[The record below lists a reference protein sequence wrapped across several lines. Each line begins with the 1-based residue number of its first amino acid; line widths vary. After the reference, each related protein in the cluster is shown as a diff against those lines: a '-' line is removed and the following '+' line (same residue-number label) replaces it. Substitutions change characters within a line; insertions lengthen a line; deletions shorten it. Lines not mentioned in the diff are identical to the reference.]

1 MEEQAWSTSHLPC
14 SRVAAVVLVLPRSH
28 GTASAALLL
37 QRVGAARA
45 GGVQSGSITLP
56 PSPSPPPPIH
66 VIAEFQVVTGNPG
79 QSQGS
84 SCAEICV
91 TTEKTL
97 ILRALQCKQQI
108 KLRRAVYMSGEKHDL
123 IFHFAFCC
131 YSWVIL
137 PLTSL
142 AVHTELNMRSVKS
155 LHVCSWIILITVSQ
169 LQVKIFSFP
178 WKEAAS
184 VPTVNFCYEDGL
196 GWLV

>member
-1 MEEQAWSTSHLPC
+1 MEEQAWSTSRVPC

-28 GTASAALLL
+28 STASAALLL
-37 QRVGAARA
+37 QCVGLARA
-45 GGVQSGSITLP
+45 SGVQSGSITLP
-56 PSPSPPPPIH
+56 LHTHLP
-66 VIAEFQVVTGNPG
+66 VRMIAEFPVVTGNPG

-84 SCAEICV
+84 SCAESCV

-108 KLRRAVYMSGEKHDL
+108 KLHCAMYMSGEKHHL

-131 YSWVIL
+131 YSCVIL

-178 WKEAAS
+178 WKEGAS